1 MRINNRE
8 VGENHPTYFIA
19 DVAANHD
26 GELDRALELMT
37 LAKAAGADAAKFQH
51 FRADH
56 IVSDKGFK
64 ELGGQQS
71 HQASW
76 SRSVYEVYQDAS
88 LPWEWTKPLADHARS
103 IGLDFFTSPYD
114 IEAIDFV
121 DEFVPA
127 YKIGSGDI
135 TWLEA
140 IDHMASKGKPIILAT
155 GAATLAEV
163 QRAVATIAAHGVPY
177 SVMQCN
183 TNYTGVDEN
192 IGHIH
197 LNVLNTYK
205 HEFPDAVLGLSDH
218 THGHVTVLGA
228 VALGARVVEKH
239 FTDDVTRTG
248 PDHHFSMTPTT
259 WREMVERT
267 RDLEAALGSGVKEV
281 ASNETETVVIQRRG
295 LRFSKPIT
303 AGHVITAEDV
313 VALRPATPGSF
324 RPDQMEHVIGKTLAV
339 DVDFHDCVTPE
350 VLVPNAT
357 GSR

>member
-1 MRINNRE
+1 MRINDRE
-8 VGENHPTYFIA
+8 VGASHPTYFIA

-26 GELDRALELMT
+26 GELERALELMT
-37 LAKAAGADAAKFQH
+37 LAHEAGADAAKFQH

-56 IVSDKGFK
+56 IVSDRGFR

-88 LPWEWTKPLADHARS
+88 LPWEWTQPLADHARS

-140 IDHMASKGKPIILAT
+140 IDHIASKGKPVILAT
-155 GAATLAEV
+155 GAATIAEV
-163 QRAVATIAAHGVPY
+163 HRAVATIAAHGVPY

-183 TNYTGVDEN
+183 TNYTGVSEN
-192 IGHIH
+192 MHHIH
-197 LNVLNTYK
+197 LNVLTTYK
-205 HEFPDAVLGLSDH
+205 DQFPDAVLGLSDH

-239 FTDDVTRTG
+239 FTDDVDRGG
-248 PDHHFSMTPTT
+248 PDHHFSMTPTS
-259 WREMVERT
+259 WRAMVEAT
-267 RDLEAALGSGVKEV
+267 RELEAALGSGNKEV
-281 ASNETETVVIQRRG
+281 ATNEQETVVIQRRG
-295 LRFSKPIT
+295 LRFAKPLK
-303 AGHVITAEDV
+303 AGQVLAMEDV
-313 VALRPATPGSF
+313 VALRPATPGCLT
-324 RPDQMEHVIGKTLAV
+324 PDQLEKVLGATLRV

-350 VLVPNAT
+350 ALT
-357 GSR
+357 QG